1 MRIISHLVAALAHQ
15 IKPSCTLVLLS
26 GVMLAACGDGPEE
39 VETPVVSVTVTPTT
53 ATFSVVGDNEQ
64 LSAAAIDATGNPMP
78 GVLFTWTSSDATV
91 ASVST
96 SGTVTSVG
104 SGTATI
110 SATAQGVS
118 GRALV
123 TVVTHWDQTEIP
135 ATEHQALVALYE
147 STNGAGWTN
156 NVGWLETDTPC
167 RWYGVQCA
175 GGAVFGL
182 NFDGNRLA
190 GPIPPELGNLLNLT
204 YLIFQG
210 NALSGPIPAA
220 LGDLHGLIVLELNDN
235 FLSGSIPSEL
245 GELTNLEILNLHNNQ
260 LSGSIPVELGN
271 LTNMRDLYLHENRL
285 AGTIPEEVGN
295 LINLR
300 VMFLRHN
307 QLTGQ
312 MPVEVA
318 VVGGRMSPDHCHW
331 IPGNDGLFM
340 PDTPEYR
347 AADIDRDGYICRL
360 GFTP

>member
-1 MRIISHLVAALAHQ
+1 MRIVSHLVTALVHQ
-15 IKPSCTLVLLS
+15 VKPSCTLVLLA
-26 GVMLAACGDGPEE
+26 GVMLSACGDGPAE
-39 VETPVVSVTVTPTT
+39 VETPVGSVTVTPTT
-53 ATFSVVGDNEQ
+53 VTFSAVGDTEQ
-64 LSAAAIDATGNPMP
+64 LSAAASDASGNSMP
-78 GVLFTWTSSDATV
+78 GVQFTWTSSDATV

-96 SGTVTSVG
+96 SGVVTSVG

-118 GRALV
+118 GTASV

-135 ATEHQALVALYE
+135 AIEHQALVALYE
-147 STNGAGWTN
+147 SANGANWTN
-156 NVGWLETDTPC
+156 KAGWLETNTPC
-167 RWYGVQCA
+167 SWYGVHCA
-175 GGAVFGL
+175 SGAVFGL

-190 GPIPPELGNLLNLT
+190 GSIPSELGNLGNLA

-210 NALSGPIPAA
+210 NSLSGTIPVE
-220 LGDLHGLIVLELNDN
+220 LGNLDGLIVLELNDN
-235 FLSGSIPSEL
+235 YLSGPIPAEL

-285 AGTIPEEVGN
+285 EGTIPEELGN
-295 LINLR
+295 MIDLR

-307 QLTGQ
+307 QLTGL

-318 VVGGRMSPDHCHW
+318 VVGGSISPDICQW
-331 IPGNDGLFM
+331 VPGNAGLFM

-347 AADIDRDGYICRL
+347 AADIDGDGYICRL